1 MLERKLETFIE
12 IYATYDILEAE
23 QIIGILQERGILART
38 RDLGISPYPLN
49 IGNFNEKRIMV
60 MASDKTKAL
69 SEISNAIEDQIISS
83 SGLFMDKRTS

>member
-1 MLERKLETFIE
+1 METFIE

-23 QIIGILQERGILART
+23 QIIGLLHDRGIVARA

-49 IGNFNEKRIMV
+49 IGKFNEKRIMV

-69 SEISNAIEDQIISS
+69 SEISSAIQDQVISS
-83 SGLFMDKRTS
+83 SGLFMDKGTS